1 MRRTKI
7 GSNVFRRWLG
17 VKSIEGMHDFKPQL
31 LGKSPV
37 RKVILE
43 KVLTHVILSN
53 SEEGKHTERKQK
65 CY

>member
-1 MRRTKI
+1 
-7 GSNVFRRWLG
+7 
-17 VKSIEGMHDFKPQL
+17 MHVFKPQL

-53 SEEGKHTERKQK
+53 SEARRGSTQSASKNATTTIPERID
-65 CY
+65 YRYLTI

>member
-1 MRRTKI
+1 MF
-7 GSNVFRRWLG
+7 S

-65 CY
+65 CYCYYTRKKRL